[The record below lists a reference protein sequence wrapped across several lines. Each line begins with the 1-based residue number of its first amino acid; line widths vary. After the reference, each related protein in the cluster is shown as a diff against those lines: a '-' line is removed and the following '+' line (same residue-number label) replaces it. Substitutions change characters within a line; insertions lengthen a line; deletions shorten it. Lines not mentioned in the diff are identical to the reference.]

1 MEARRDY
8 INEVTITPG
17 PPIEDAP
24 DSTPARGWAVL
35 LLFRAHGSSV
45 VLISYTFGLFLPFIR
60 TELDISPLEAGLLQ
74 GVWWVTAALVSL
86 PAGAWF
92 SRFRPVALVLVS
104 MVLSLPFLIL
114 QALAS
119 GFPLLF
125 AARFF
130 FVLCHVITAPAR
142 TLLLQQWAV
151 PRQFAQINSVG
162 LSQHSVILA
171 LAVSTSALLI
181 TVVGSWRTAYW
192 IMAGLFM
199 CQTVAWA
206 IIARDGRSLAPDLG
220 SRLRQQTGTPLKA
233 IAAYPQAWVL
243 AAMMF
248 FLSATW
254 TAIVTFLPSLWLD
267 ERGIAPTLGGPLL
280 GFLYYGLIPSA
291 LFGGLLARKVRNR
304 KLLLAVPALL
314 NMVFGLAIILNSQPV
329 VLMLLITGLG
339 MVWVATPAINVLPF
353 EFSGIQPREVAV
365 ISSLVTTFSGLG
377 FAAGPVVTG
386 VVAQQTGS
394 VQTGLI
400 VLCLLTGLGAVLSL
414 LYPARSPTLGHVNM

>member
-8 INEVTITPG
+8 INEVTINPG

-24 DSTPARGWAVL
+24 NSTPARGWAVL

-60 TELDISPLEAGLLQ
+60 TELDISPMEAGLLQ

-92 SRFRPVALVLVS
+92 SRLRPVALVLVS
-104 MVLSLPFLIL
+104 MVISLPFLIL

-119 GFPLLF
+119 GFLILF

-192 IMAGLFM
+192 LMLCLFL

-206 IIARDGRSLAPDLG
+206 IIAREGRSLAPNLG
-220 SRLRQQTGTPLKA
+220 SQLRQQTGTPLKA
-233 IAAYPQAWVL
+233 IAAYPQGWVL

-304 KLLLAVPALL
+304 KLLLVVPALL

-353 EFSGIQPREVAV
+353 EFPGIQPREVAV

-400 VLCLLTGLGAVLSL
+400 VLCLLTGLGAVFSL

>member
-17 PPIEDAP
+17 PQFEDAP
-24 DSTPARGWAVL
+24 DSTLARGWAVL

-60 TELDISPLEAGLLQ
+60 TELNISPLEAGLLQ

-92 SRFRPVALVLVS
+92 SRLRPVALVLVS
-104 MVLSLPFLIL
+104 MVISLPFLIL

-119 GFPLLF
+119 GFLILF

-199 CQTVAWA
+199 CQAVAWA
-206 IIARDGRSLAPDLG
+206 IIAREGRSLVPDLG

-233 IAAYPQAWVL
+233 IAAYPQGWVL

-291 LFGGLLARKVRNR
+291 LFGGLLARRVRNR
-304 KLLLAVPALL
+304 KLLLVVPALL
-314 NMVFGLAIILNSQPV
+314 NMVFGLAIVLNSQPV

-353 EFSGIQPREVAV
+353 EFPGIQPREVAV
-365 ISSLVTTFSGLG
+365 MSSLVATFSGLG

-400 VLCLLTGLGAVLSL
+400 VLCLLTGLGAVFGL
-414 LYPARSPTLGHVNM
+414 LYPARSPTPAHVNM